1 MLMIE
6 KLNNYSTSL
15 EVSGFRKHSDNGEG
29 VDTSVFTSSYIKGD
43 EVVTVCYLVKRNDII
58 VSHLQG
64 VSLSEHLIYQDSYVA
79 NIRSGAKTRLYMMEL
94 WGFGNSFI
102 LQLKNGHFIINDGG
116 LACELP
122 YLLDFLESLTII
134 GEMPVIEAWIITHGH
149 PDHYGALTELREHPD
164 WAERIVVEGIYYNA
178 PRQEVTEHCNCA
190 HCYERIRETAVFLG
204 AEFYCPQIGQR
215 YYFCDITMDVVF
227 SQELVPFEDYRGDI
241 NNASTVC
248 MFNIEGQK
256 VFLSGDIQE
265 EGLLDIT
272 EIYSRDYLKLDMF
285 TLNHHGF
292 DISNTFTDYSS
303 IKTLLITREDEITPN
318 RTRREMRHLLENVQ
332 EFYHYGEGT
341 KVFTFPYQIG
351 SAETLPLMERIY
363 NKGEQRMK
371 TARVQYTVPGR
382 RFRGFIFEA
391 DDVLFIE
398 GKLQERA
405 ADVLAFLKR
414 NPVYISVYSKKTTD
428 ELTEMLRVAGIAEYF
443 DAILGRDLLDE
454 EDMYRDAL
462 VQSEHVFGLEHIH
475 NILVV
480 CHDMKTVDAALAE
493 GFRTLAVSPYA
504 DEELQY
510 KASRGAIDCI
520 GDIFDF
526 FEREQILF
534 ENLKSYLRRR

>member
-1 MLMIE
+1 MTE
-6 KLNNYSTSL
+6 KRSSYLKLL
-15 EVSGFRKHSDNGEG
+15 EESGFQKHSDNGEG
-29 VDTSVFTSSYIKGD
+29 VDTSVFTSSYTKGD
-43 EVVTVCYLVKRNDII
+43 SIVTISYLARKDKII
-58 VSHLQG
+58 TTELKG
-64 VSLSEHLIYQDSYVA
+64 FSLSEHLLYNDSYKKG
-79 NIRSGAKTRLYMMEL
+79 IQQGAQTKLYMLEL
-94 WGFGNSFI
+94 WGFGNSFVF
-102 LQLKNGHFIINDGG
+102 QLKNGHFIISDGG
-116 LACELP
+116 LGCELP
-122 YLLDFLESLTII
+122 YLLDFLESLTPIEERPI
-134 GEMPVIEAWIITHGH
+134 VEAWIITHGH
-149 PDHYGALTELREHPD
+149 PDHYGALTELREHSD
-164 WAERIVVEGIYYNA
+164 WSERIVVEGIYYNA
-178 PRQEVTEHCNCA
+178 PSQEVAEHCNCA

-256 VFLSGDIQE
+256 VFLSADIQE

-272 EIYSRDYLKLDMF
+272 EIYSQDYLKLDMF

-292 DISNTFTDYSS
+292 DTCNTFTDYSS
-303 IKTLLITREDEITPN
+303 IQTLLITRQDEITPN

-341 KVFTFPYQIG
+341 TVFTFPYQIG

-363 NKGEQRMK
+363 NKGEERMK
-371 TARVQYTVPGR
+371 TARVQYTIPGR

-391 DDVLFIE
+391 DNVLFVE
-398 GKLQERA
+398 DKLQDRVKELLILLKKS
-405 ADVLAFLKR
+405 DVF
-414 NPVYISVYSKKTTD
+414 VSIYSKKATGD
-428 ELTEMLRVAGIAEYF
+428 LKKQLQENEIAEYF
-443 DAILGRDLLDE
+443 DAILGRDSLDE
-454 EDMYRDAL
+454 EDTYRDAL
-462 VQSEHVFGLEHIH
+462 VQSEKVFGLEHIH

-493 GFRTLAVSPYA
+493 GFRTLAVNPYA
-504 DEELQY
+504 DEELRF
-510 KASRGAIDCI
+510 KASKGAIDCV